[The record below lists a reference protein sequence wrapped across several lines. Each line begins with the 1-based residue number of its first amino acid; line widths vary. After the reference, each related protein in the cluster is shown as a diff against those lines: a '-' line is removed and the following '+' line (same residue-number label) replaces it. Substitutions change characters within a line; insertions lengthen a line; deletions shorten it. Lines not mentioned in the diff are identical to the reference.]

1 MSEEYGSAGL
11 VRKTEAPE
19 RAVKGS
25 NPKKARYTG
34 LSIASLRENI
44 AHGRIDS
51 KIEKYNIEFEKLKE
65 LASEV
70 NQGRKDIEG
79 KDGEELESTYSDVMV
94 NIERYNA
101 QAKKL
106 AKLGVQILA
115 FDEDIQKIK

>member
-44 AHGRIDS
+44 ARGRIES
-51 KIEKYNIEFEKLKE
+51 KIEKYNREFEKLKE

-70 NQGRKDIEG
+70 NQGRKDIDG
-79 KDGEELESTYSDVMV
+79 KDGEEQTNNEINELQKSGQKQES
-94 NIERYNA
+94 I
-101 QAKKL
+101 Q
-106 AKLGVQILA
+106 QITR
-115 FDEDIQKIK
+115 